1 MWELGRVPIP
11 SALEEYMYR
20 VSRSLL
26 AISLLIVAPKVG
38 ATQDRHH
45 DEHQVEPSETAAL
58 LPAERLLG
66 SISQEEL
73 RVLAAEV
80 LEDNPALAAAQAE
93 ARAAALR
100 APQVKALPDPTL
112 GVVVFAETP
121 ETRVGPQ
128 EWTLMLSQSFPW
140 GGKLSL
146 KQEAALLRAASLE
159 AVVEAK
165 RLELITEVRRL
176 AYELAFLDRREEIT
190 RDLRGH
196 LLQHEEIA
204 RVRYSTGVGLGQGVV
219 KLQAEITRVEEQL
232 LDIETRRSA
241 LEAQI
246 NSLRDRPASSPLPRL
261 DLPPVA
267 AVRVEPE
274 ELTERALAFR
284 PELASAEAEIARA
297 TALAE
302 LAGKDRRPDFKV
314 GLSYT
319 GVGRR
324 EDPAGIAMPPE
335 DNGKDIFAVQGGIT
349 LPISRKKLRAGE
361 EEAEELVL
369 AAQQSRRATATAI
382 TGSLG
387 DLMERLPLTWR
398 QLRLL
403 EDLLILQAEEAVES
417 AEAGYVAGTLN
428 ALDLLDA
435 EHVLFESRIAVAR
448 AHADYSIALARL
460 EGAVGEPLAAN
471 DIEE

>member
-1 MWELGRVPIP
+1 M
-11 SALEEYMYR
+11 
-20 VSRSLL
+20 SLL
-26 AISLLIVAPKVG
+26 VIAPTVG
-38 ATQDRHH
+38 ATQDRRD
-45 DEHQVEPSETAAL
+45 DELQVEPYETAAL
-58 LPAERLLG
+58 LPSERLLI

-80 LEDNPALAAAQAE
+80 LENNPALAAARAE

-146 KQEAALLRAASLE
+146 KQQAALLRTASFE
-159 AVVEAK
+159 ARVEAK

-176 AYELAFLDRREEIT
+176 AYDLAFLDRREEIT

-219 KLQAEITRVEEQL
+219 KLQAEITRVEQQL

-241 LEAQI
+241 LQAQI
-246 NSLRDRPASSPLPRL
+246 NALRDRRASEPLPRL
-261 DLPPVA
+261 ILPEVA
-267 AVRVEPE
+267 VVRIDPE
-274 ELTERALAFR
+274 ELIERALAFR
-284 PELASAEAEIARA
+284 PELAAAEAEIARA

-302 LAGKDRRPDFKV
+302 LAGKDRRPDFSV

-349 LPISRKKLRAGE
+349 LPIYRKKLRAGE
-361 EEAEELVL
+361 DEAAELVI

-382 TGSLG
+382 EGSLG
-387 DLMERLPLTWR
+387 DLMERLPLNWR

-417 AEAGYVAGTLN
+417 AGAGYVAGTLN

-448 AHADYSIALARL
+448 AHADYLIALARL
-460 EGAVGEPLAAN
+460 EGAVGEPFAAT
-471 DIEE
+471 EEKE

>member
-1 MWELGRVPIP
+1 
-11 SALEEYMYR
+11 MYR

-26 AISLLIVAPKVG
+26 AMSLLVIAPTVG
-38 ATQDRHH
+38 ATQDRRD
-45 DEHQVEPSETAAL
+45 DEHQVETYETAAL
-58 LPAERLLG
+58 LPSERLLI

-80 LEDNPALAAAQAE
+80 LENNPALAAAQAE

-146 KQEAALLRAASLE
+146 KQQAALLRTASFE
-159 AVVEAK
+159 ARVEAK

-176 AYELAFLDRREEIT
+176 AYDLAFLDRREEIT

-219 KLQAEITRVEEQL
+219 KLQAEITRVEQQL

-241 LEAQI
+241 LQAQI
-246 NSLRDRPASSPLPRL
+246 NALRDRRASEPLPRL
-261 DLPPVA
+261 ILPEVA
-267 AVRVEPE
+267 VVRIDPE
-274 ELTERALAFR
+274 ELIERALAFR
-284 PELASAEAEIARA
+284 PELAAAEAEIARA

-302 LAGKDRRPDFKV
+302 LAGKDRRPDFSV

-349 LPISRKKLRAGE
+349 LPIYRKKLRAGE
-361 EEAEELVL
+361 DEAAELVI

-382 TGSLG
+382 EGSLG
-387 DLMERLPLTWR
+387 DLMERLPLNWR

-417 AEAGYVAGTLN
+417 AGAGYVAGTLN

-448 AHADYSIALARL
+448 AHADYLIALARL
-460 EGAVGEPLAAN
+460 EGAVGEPFAAT
-471 DIEE
+471 EEKE

>member
-1 MWELGRVPIP
+1 
-11 SALEEYMYR
+11 MYR

-26 AISLLIVAPKVG
+26 AMSLLVVAPTVG
-38 ATQDRHH
+38 ATQDRHD
-45 DEHQVEPSETAAL
+45 DEHQVEPYETATL
-58 LPAERLLG
+58 LPSERLLG

-80 LEDNPALAAAQAE
+80 LENNPALAAAQAE

-128 EWTLMLSQSFPW
+128 EWTLMLSQTFPW

-146 KQEAALLRAASLE
+146 KQQAALLRTASLE
-159 AVVEAK
+159 ARVEAK

-176 AYELAFLDRREEIT
+176 AYDLAFLDRREEIT

-204 RVRYSTGVGLGQGVV
+204 RVRYSTGVGLGQGVI
-219 KLQAEITRVEEQL
+219 KLQAEITRVEQQL
-232 LDIETRRSA
+232 LDIEARRSA

-246 NSLRDRPASSPLPRL
+246 NALRDRRASEPLPKL
-261 DLPPVA
+261 VLPEVA
-267 AVRVEPE
+267 AVRIEPD
-274 ELTERALAFR
+274 ELIERALAFR
-284 PELASAEAEIARA
+284 PELAAAEAEIARA

-302 LAGKDRRPDFKV
+302 LAGKDRRPDFRV

-335 DNGKDIFAVQGGIT
+335 DNGKDVFAVQGGIT
-349 LPISRKKLRAGE
+349 LPIYRKKLRAGE
-361 EEAEELVL
+361 DEAAELIV
-369 AAQQSRRATATAI
+369 AAQQSRRAAATAI
-382 TGSLG
+382 EGSLG
-387 DLMERLPLTWR
+387 DLMERLPLNWR

-417 AEAGYVAGTLN
+417 AGAGYVAGTLN

-448 AHADYSIALARL
+448 AHADYLIALARL
-460 EGAVGEPLAAN
+460 EGAVGEPFAVTE
-471 DIEE
+471 IKE